1 MKKIIFFITLSIF
14 VSSCEESLTENN
26 SAPPEMVGAW
36 SSSELVKASTR
47 KLSKACE
54 NLDVSTDGV
63 TMGLLKVESN
73 GRVSSVR
80 EATNPN
86 QPYRIDGRINA
97 FGELTLYTE
106 ALEHYAGDAVKY
118 AKEQGM
124 SITSKVNLRVNK
136 DIIKG
141 AVLEMTIDISYT
153 KNSLKYD
160 QKLPTRYFFQTS
172 EMGEKALLSKLQKC
186 LED

>member
-1 MKKIIFFITLSIF
+1 MKKIIFLITFSLFIA
-14 VSSCEESLTENN
+14 SCEESLDDGDV
-26 SAPPEMVGAW
+26 APSEMVGAW
-36 SSSELVKASTR
+36 TSSELVKASPR

-63 TMGLLKVESN
+63 TMGLLKIESD
-73 GRVSSVR
+73 GTVSSVR
-80 EATNPN
+80 EATNVS
-86 QPYRIDGRINA
+86 QPYRIDGRINQ

-118 AKEQGM
+118 AKENGM
-124 SITSKVNLRVNK
+124 SMTSKVNLRVNK

-153 KNSLKYD
+153 KGSAKYE
-160 QKLPTRYFFQTS
+160 QKLPTRYYFQTS
-172 EMGEKALLSKLQKC
+172 DMGEKALLSKLQKC

>member
-1 MKKIIFFITLSIF
+1 MKKTIFFITFSLLI
-14 VSSCEESLTENN
+14 SSCEQSLDKNDE
-26 SAPPEMVGAW
+26 APSEMVGAW
-36 SSSELVKASTR
+36 SSSELVKSSGR

-54 NLDVSTDGV
+54 NLEVSTEGV

-80 EATNPN
+80 EASNSI
-86 QPYRIDGRINA
+86 QPYRIDGRINQ
-97 FGELTLYTE
+97 FGEFTLYTK
-106 ALEHYAGDAVKY
+106 ALEYYAGDAVKY

-124 SITSKVNLRVNK
+124 SIATKVNLRVNK

-141 AVLEMTIDISYT
+141 AVLEMTIDVTYT
-153 KNSLKYD
+153 KGSATFE
-160 QKLPTRYFFQTS
+160 QKLPTRYYFQTS
-172 EMGEKALLSKLQKC
+172 EMGEKALLTKLQKC